1 MIWKTARE
9 HLVVAAGFVLTIL
22 GPQVGFGIEI
32 SSESIDREPVDYCH
46 LLQVPQYMLIS
57 K

>member
-1 MIWKTARE
+1 MWKTARE